1 MEFKRTAA
9 IDRIEGECIVCIC
22 DDNCEEILL
31 KKDEF
36 PYLTECD
43 VIEITFRDGLVVS
56 VTKSDE
62 ERSRR
67 LSKNKERLNRLFKSK
82 K

>member
-1 MEFKRTAA
+1 MEIKRTAA

-36 PYLTECD
+36 PDLCERD
-43 VIEITFRDGLVVS
+43 VIEITFKNGIIMS
-56 VTKSDE
+56 VTNLGE
-62 ERSRR
+62 ERKRR
-67 LSKNKERLNRLFKSK
+67 LSKNKERLSGLFNRK